1 MKQKNT
7 KQFWGNV
14 NLVFTQRIGW
24 GSLMRTAWR
33 LGQSRE
39 VTDSDRFSI
48 LSCNDVLKG
57 DLQGRELDFAGA
69 TANVTQMIRK

>member
-1 MKQKNT
+1 MKQKNR
-7 KQFWGNV
+7 KQFWGSIV
-14 NLVFTQRIGW
+14 LVFTQWIGW

-69 TANVTQMIRK
+69 TANVTQMVHE